1 MTEVP
6 AAPVLALMAF
16 GVLLAIAGSLFK
28 STTVQATGI
37 AILFLA
43 TAAMIVGAF
52 LAYQVDPGED
62 PRPERPRD
70 ARVEPLRTAV

>member
-1 MTEVP
+1 MSEVP

-16 GVLLAIAGSLFK
+16 GVLLSIAGSAFK
-28 STTVQATGI
+28 STLVQATGI

-52 LAYQVDPGED
+52 VAYQSDPSED

-70 ARVEPLRTAV
+70 ARIVVLQRSA